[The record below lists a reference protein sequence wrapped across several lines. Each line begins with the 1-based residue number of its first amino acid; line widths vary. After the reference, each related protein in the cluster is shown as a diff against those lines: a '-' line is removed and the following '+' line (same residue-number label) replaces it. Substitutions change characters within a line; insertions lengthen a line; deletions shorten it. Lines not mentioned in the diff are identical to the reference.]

1 MFNVFYNAIVNNKD
15 FLDIILQFFTVLGTV
30 GAVIVS
36 LVLSARKEKPRLS
49 ASLSIVGINQN
60 MYGRYCIQRS
70 LLIKN
75 VDTSKLYLMVYIRNV
90 GNRSITIQSTSFY
103 MDLKIPN
110 TKILFNALDAAW
122 DPKKYPR
129 TISDSMGAEFIL
141 QNYEDFLNNVISS
154 EEVHK
159 KLKNI
164 KIFILSEAGITYKV
178 KIHKKLLYEILNDAE
193 KQKLKIT
200 K

>member
-15 FLDIILQFFTVLGTV
+15 FLDVILQFFTVLGTV

-60 MYGRYCIQRS
+60 IYGKYCIQRP
-70 LLIKN
+70 LLKN

-90 GNRSITIQSTSFY
+90 GNRSITIQNTSFY

-110 TKILFNALDAAW
+110 KKFLFNALDAAW

-129 TISDSMGAEFIL
+129 TLMDSTSSEFIL
-141 QNYEDFLNNVISS
+141 QKYDDFLNDVISA
-154 EEVHK
+154 ENMYK
-159 KLKNI
+159 NLKNI
-164 KIFILSEAGITYKV
+164 KIFIISEAGITYKV
-178 KIHKKLLYEILNDAE
+178 KIHKKLLSEIINDAE
-193 KQKLKIT
+193 EQKLKIT

>member
-15 FLDIILQFFTVLGTV
+15 FLDVILQFFTVLGTV

-60 MYGRYCIQRS
+60 IYGKYCIQRP
-70 LLIKN
+70 LLKN

-90 GNRSITIQSTSFY
+90 GNRSITIQNTSFY

-110 TKILFNALDAAW
+110 KKFLFNALDAAW
-122 DPKKYPR
+122 NPKKYPR
-129 TISDSMGAEFIL
+129 TLMDSTSSEFIL
-141 QNYEDFLNNVISS
+141 QKYDDFLNDVISA
-154 EEVHK
+154 ENMYK
-159 KLKNI
+159 NLKNI
-164 KIFILSEAGITYKV
+164 KIFITSEAGITYKV
-178 KIHKKLLYEILNDAE
+178 KIHKKLLSEIINDAE
-193 KQKLKIT
+193 EQKLKIT

>member
-1 MFNVFYNAIVNNKD
+1 MFNVFYNTIVNNKD
-15 FLDIILQFFTVLGTV
+15 FLDVILQFFTVLGTV

-60 MYGRYCIQRS
+60 IYGKYCIQRP
-70 LLIKN
+70 LLKN

-90 GNRSITIQSTSFY
+90 GNRSITIQNTSFY

-110 TKILFNALDAAW
+110 KKFLFNALDAAW

-129 TISDSMGAEFIL
+129 TLPDSTSSEFIL

>member
-1 MFNVFYNAIVNNKD
+1 MFW
-15 FLDIILQFFTVLGTV
+15 
-30 GAVIVS
+30 
-36 LVLSARKEKPRLS
+36 
-49 ASLSIVGINQN
+49 
-60 MYGRYCIQRS
+60 
-70 LLIKN
+70 LI
-75 VDTSKLYLMVYIRNV
+75 
-90 GNRSITIQSTSFY
+90 
-103 MDLKIPN
+103 
-110 TKILFNALDAAW
+110 DAAW
-122 DPKKYPR
+122 NPKKYPR
-129 TISDSMGAEFIL
+129 TILDSMSSEFIL

-164 KIFILSEAGITYKV
+164 KIFILSEAVITYKV

>member
-15 FLDIILQFFTVLGTV
+15 FLDVILQFFTVLGTV

-36 LVLSARKEKPRLS
+36 LVLSVRKEKPRLS
-49 ASLSIVGINQN
+49 ASLSIVGITQN
-60 MYGRYCIQRS
+60 IYGKYCIQRP
-70 LLIKN
+70 LLKN
-75 VDTSKLYLMVYIRNV
+75 VDTAELYLMVYIRNV

-110 TKILFNALDAAW
+110 KKILFNALDAAW

-129 TISDSMGAEFIL
+129 TILDSMSSEFIL
-141 QNYEDFLNNVISS
+141 QNYDEFLNNVISS